1 MSLFGR
7 LLIAFYLSFFF
18 PCCRD
23 IKWSWSRWPDVTMEA
38 ADAAADEQL
47 FFFFSFCPNHFPFLS
62 LWRLRAMS
70 PSPQLFR
77 IRWFLAHRFE
87 DFSCFTLR
95 SLTKKCFGKCP
106 LSCAPSK
113 NRNDAILFVCDFCLC
128 EFGARINTR
137 DKDVGRHA
145 EWPFWNIFGWNGR

>member
-1 MSLFGR
+1 MSVFGR

-18 PCCRD
+18 PVLQGYQMKLISMARCYDGSCRCC
-23 IKWSWSRWPDVTMEA
+23 SRWTT
-38 ADAAADEQL
+38 
-47 FFFFSFCPNHFPFLS
+47 FFVFSFCPNHFPFLS

-95 SLTKKCFGKCP
+95 SWTKKCFGKCP

-137 DKDVGRHA
+137 DKDVSRHA